1 MTPSPATNT
10 EVQAAFSSTV
20 RSICKATGWNLGEAW
35 FPLPDLSALEHGMA
49 WHDDSPA
56 LSAFTLK
63 SREMS
68 FARGTGLPGRVWVS
82 KQPIWVRDLAE
93 DPGFLR
99 TPLARESGLQS
110 GVGIPIQTGEDVIAV
125 VTFFFREAA
134 DEEKRLVDLVSLAGR
149 LLGSLIQAKMDE
161 SRARYEHRM
170 DASCQLCGGVAH
182 HFNNILTIV
191 IGYGNLTQRN
201 IREDDPVRKDI
212 DQILAAS
219 WRAVALI
226 KDLLAYCRKQSFDP
240 KPISL
245 NQVVNRAKE
254 SVERLFRAQI
264 ELETRLADEDLV
276 VHADLSHLRRVL
288 FDLTTNAVDAMPF
301 GGKIVITT
309 SSVRIDNRFIKEHG
323 YGRCGE
329 YALIAFSDTG
339 TGMDEDVRKRAF
351 EPFFSTKALGKGNGM
366 GLSIVYGIVKQ
377 HDGFV
382 GLSSRLGEGTTISI
396 YLPLA
401 GPA

>member
-1 MTPSPATNT
+1 
-10 EVQAAFSSTV
+10 
-20 RSICKATGWNLGEAW
+20 
-35 FPLPDLSALEHGMA
+35 MA
-49 WHDDSPA
+49 WHDDSPD
-56 LSAFTLK
+56 LSTFTLK
-63 SREMS
+63 SRGMS
-68 FARGTGLPGRVWVS
+68 FPPGAGLPGRVWVS
-82 KQPIWVRDLAE
+82 KQPVWVRDLAE

-99 TPLARESGLQS
+99 APLARESGLRS

-125 VTFFFREAA
+125 ITFFFREAA

-191 IGYGNLTQRN
+191 IGYGNLIQRN
-201 IREDDPVRKDI
+201 LREDDPVRKDA

-276 VHADLSHLRRVL
+276 VHADLSHMRRVL
-288 FDLTTNAVDAMPF
+288 VDLTTNAVDAMPF

-309 SSVRIDNRFIKEHG
+309 SLRPDRQPVHQGARLRPLWRIRPRHLFGLGDRHGRRRSEKGVRAPSFHKGAGKRNRHG
-323 YGRCGE
+323 
-329 YALIAFSDTG
+329 ALDRLRDRQTARRVRRPLKPARRGNDGQHLSPPWPARPEKGVLNPSSFLYNPRMAELSPITIIGGG
-339 TGMDEDVRKRAF
+339 TG
-351 EPFFSTKALGKGNGM
+351 
-366 GLSIVYGIVKQ
+366 GL
-377 HDGFV
+377 
-382 GLSSRLGEGTTISI
+382 
-396 YLPLA
+396 
-401 GPA
+401 

>member
-10 EVQAAFSSTV
+10 EVQTAFSSTV
-20 RSICKATGWNLGEAW
+20 RSICKATGWSLGEAW

-63 SREMS
+63 SRGLS
-68 FARGTGLPGRVWVS
+68 FPPGAGLPGRVWVS
-82 KQPIWVRDLAE
+82 KQPVWVRDLAE

-99 TPLARESGLQS
+99 APLARESGLRS
-110 GVGIPIQTGEDVIAV
+110 GVGIPIQTGEDVVAV
-125 VTFFFREAA
+125 ITFFFREAA

-191 IGYGNLTQRN
+191 IGYGNLIQRN
-201 IREDDPVRKDI
+201 LREDDPVRKDV

-245 NQVVNRAKE
+245 NQVVSRAKE
-254 SVERLFRAQI
+254 SVERLFGAQI
-264 ELETRLADEDLV
+264 ELETRLADGDLV

-288 FDLTTNAVDAMPF
+288 LNLTTNAVDAMPF

-309 SSVRIDNRFIKEHG
+309 SSVRIDNRFIKDHG

-329 YALIAFSDTG
+329 YALVTFSDSG
-339 TGMDEDVRKRAF
+339 IGMDEDVRKRAF
-351 EPFFSTKALGKGNGM
+351 EPFFSTKALGKGTGM